1 VNGVR
6 RWQVLAGTLALFM
19 VAATTLGRTHFVPER
34 RSFDQFPPTIDGLS
48 STTVEVSNKAL
59 AVLDLTDY
67 LSRNYFVDGEPVNVY
82 VGYHGSQRRGSIIHS
97 PRHCLPGNGWV
108 ILDRSTVPM
117 PGAEHVQ
124 INRMEVAI
132 GEQRQLVYYWY
143 QGRGRI
149 IADEYVSAL
158 YRSMDVALRNR
169 SDEALVRF
177 AVNGSDEAAERRLRQ
192 FIEKAAPL
200 LADYVPA

>member
-1 VNGVR
+1 VNGTR
-6 RWQVLAGTLALFM
+6 RWQVLAGTLALFL
-19 VAATTLGRTHFVPER
+19 VAASTLGRTHFVPER
-34 RSFDQFPPTIDGLS
+34 RPFDQFPATIDGVS
-48 STTVEVSNKAL
+48 SAPVEVSNKAL

-67 LSRNYFVDGEPVNVY
+67 LSRNYIVDGEPVNVY

-108 ILDRSTVPM
+108 ILGRSTVPM
-117 PGAEHVQ
+117 PGAESVQ

-143 QGRGRI
+143 QGRGRVV
-149 IADEYVSAL
+149 ADEYVSAL
-158 YRSMDVALRNR
+158 YRSLDVAVRNR

-177 AVNGSDEAAERRLRQ
+177 AVNGSDEAAERRLRELIQ
-192 FIEKAAPL
+192 KVVPL
-200 LADYVPA
+200 LADYIPA